1 MFEIASFDYCGHKR
15 AVLAFPMHFNLSKGV
30 DLKIKHQWLR
40 TTKWFEVKCMECV
53 FELHIFFMVALR
65 MSMCVCVGATVID
78 FHYSLCFIN
87 ACMQMCC
94 HISVASFLN

>member
-1 MFEIASFDYCGHKR
+1 MFEIASYDYCGHKR

-53 FELHIFFMVALR
+53 FEL
-65 MSMCVCVGATVID
+65 
-78 FHYSLCFIN
+78 
-87 ACMQMCC
+87 
-94 HISVASFLN
+94 